1 MKTLEVPLKLSEE
14 LPSDMSLWKGR
25 QRCCSG
31 YVYAVANAE
40 KCVLRGLSNGFFP
53 ASSKWKTIR
62 IEKISQK
69 TVHELTC
76 WAPYCS
82 GETLDRLQVGEVN
95 FFLLLLGSFRDEFF
109 VEDMQSWQKIV
120 KRGKTSCFLGGP
132 KMKHHVT
139 CCFGTTASSCNDWRR
154 KGDRS
159 LQYPLGVFC
168 QTSFRLKG
176 RLWGKCD
183 ISYKKTREFFQKMIE
198 TLTFVRSKRGS
209 FRVRTSIGKQDFHF
223 QWFDAPAHQDVKWW
237 RNLRGKK
244 WVWPGKPFGF
254 FIPLPISSTKWVGK
268 VRKIKW
274 SSTS

>member
-1 MKTLEVPLKLSEE
+1 MLF
-14 LPSDMSLWKGR
+14 W
-25 QRCCSG
+25 
-31 YVYAVANAE
+31 
-40 KCVLRGLSNGFFP
+40 
-53 ASSKWKTIR
+53 IR
-62 IEKISQK
+62 ICCCKCRKVRFEGLVKRVFSSIFQMK
-69 TVHELTC
+69 NNQNREDIPKNCPWT
-76 WAPYCS
+76 
-82 GETLDRLQVGEVN
+82 D
-95 FFLLLLGSFRDEFF
+95 LLGAMLQWRNPGGEGWRGEIFF
-109 VEDMQSWQKIV
+109 ALAWIVSRWFFCWRHAKLAKMV
-120 KRGKTSCFLGGP
+120 KRGKTPCLLGGS

-209 FRVRTSIGKQDFHF
+209 FGVRTSIGKQDFHF

-244 WVWPGKPFGF
+244 WVWPGKPFGV
-254 FIPLPISSTKWVGK
+254 FIPLPISSTKWVGTCAK
-268 VRKIKW
+268 
-274 SSTS
+274 